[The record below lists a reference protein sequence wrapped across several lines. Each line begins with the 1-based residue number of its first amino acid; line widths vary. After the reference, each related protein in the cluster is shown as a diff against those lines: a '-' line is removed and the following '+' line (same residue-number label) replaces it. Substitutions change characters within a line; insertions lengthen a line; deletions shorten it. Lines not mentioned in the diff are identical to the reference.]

1 MSGIILKMV
10 LPDDYEEKL
19 RAAKEKGGDRYAHLD
34 VPELKDSKP
43 RKRLGEEVVEQEV
56 YGIDPFTYN
65 LLLNTM
71 PQDTHGFTDRQ
82 KQLFI
87 EEVWALPSFFF
98 LYVDTLTVYSVTFSL
113 LCIIFFFCKI
123 VRFNHLLDLSRHLM
137 LRLPLD
143 LSVSP
148 FFPSL

>member
-87 EEVWALPSFFF
+87 EEVWALPS
-98 LYVDTLTVYSVTFSL
+98 
-113 LCIIFFFCKI
+113 IFCC
-123 VRFNHLLDLSRHLM
+123 M
-137 LRLPLD
+137 LIL
-143 LSVSP
+143 
-148 FFPSL
+148 

>member
-1 MSGIILKMV
+1 MS

-19 RAAKEKGGDRYAHLD
+19 KAANAKDGDRFAHLD
-34 VPELKDSKP
+34 VPELKDFKP

-71 PQDTHGFTDRQ
+71 PADTELFTDRQ

-87 EEVWALPSFFF
+87 EEVCILCDMLIATDTGHGYLNSEYALNG
-98 LYVDTLTVYSVTFSL
+98 LLTFANYKELFNL
-113 LCIIFFFCKI
+113 F
-123 VRFNHLLDLSRHLM
+123 RFYH
-137 LRLPLD
+137 
-143 LSVSP
+143 
-148 FFPSL
+148 

>member
-1 MSGIILKMV
+1 MS

-19 RAAKEKGGDRYAHLD
+19 KAANEKAGDRFAHLD
-34 VPELKDSKP
+34 VPDLKEHKP

-71 PQDTHGFTDRQ
+71 PADTELFTDRQ

-87 EEVWALPSFFF
+87 EEVRF
-98 LYVDTLTVYSVTFSL
+98 LYEAAG
-113 LCIIFFFCKI
+113 
-123 VRFNHLLDLSRHLM
+123 
-137 LRLPLD
+137 
-143 LSVSP
+143 
-148 FFPSL
+148 

>member
-1 MSGIILKMV
+1 ME

-19 RAAKEKGGDRYAHLD
+19 QEAKEKGGDQYAHLD
-34 VPELKDSKP
+34 FPDIKEFRP

-71 PQDTHGFTDRQ
+71 PADTVIFTEKQ

-87 EEVWALPSFFF
+87 EEVRFIISVGYQINYSIVSVALSQREF
-98 LYVDTLTVYSVTFSL
+98 
-113 LCIIFFFCKI
+113 
-123 VRFNHLLDLSRHLM
+123 
-137 LRLPLD
+137 
-143 LSVSP
+143 
-148 FFPSL
+148 